1 MGKFVKRNIQRVE
14 EKYIKQLS
22 QYDVATIYE
31 AQGKLGL
38 LNPEIKPIQ
47 QGELIIGNAVTATCF
62 AGDNLMIHAA
72 IEVCNPGDVLII
84 TTIGESKSGM
94 IGELIVEALRKRG
107 VVGVVIDAGVRD
119 TERIRQLGFPIWSKA
134 VHAEGTTKNKGGW
147 VNNSVV
153 CGGTTINPGDVVM
166 ADDDGVVVI
175 EQDRVEEVIGLA
187 KLRMEKE
194 AKVLE
199 RIANGELS
207 LDFYNL
213 RGVLEAEGVEY
224 ID

>member
-1 MGKFVKRNIQRVE
+1 MNKFVKKTIKRVDNQLI
-14 EKYIKQLS
+14 EKLK

-31 AQGKLGL
+31 AQGKVGL
-38 LNPEIKPIQ
+38 INPEIRPVQ
-47 QGELIIGNAVTATCF
+47 QGQLIVGHAVTATCF